1 MISGAWSTG
10 SPNKTQHFPTLPPGS
25 EPALQRSAWST
36 QICRNRRLQQSARG
50 FCRWAMKVEDL
61 YQEIGNVHCQLG
73 ASQDNVTI
81 YAAIH
86 GYPVSS
92 GVPGQIPTETH
103 VK

>member
-1 MISGAWSTG
+1 VGLGPPVG
-10 SPNKTQHFPTLPPGS
+10 SPNFPTLPPGS

-36 QICRNRRLQQSARG
+36 QICQNRRLQQSARV
-50 FCRWAMKVEDL
+50 FCRWVKVEDL
-61 YQEIGNVHCQLG
+61 YQEIGNVHCQVG

-103 VK
+103 VKWL